1 MKRYGAY
8 VLASIVLV
16 SALIGGAWPWVGAE
30 AREGLLTAGS
40 IAVLAQAGA
49 FALLVGAGERPNG
62 FLAAFAGGVMV
73 RLLLVGIAGA
83 IASGFASR
91 TRATALVLGLVG
103 FFFVLVLLEAVFLAG
118 RKNRNERTT

>member
-1 MKRYGAY
+1 MRRYSAY
-8 VLASIVLV
+8 VLV
-16 SALIGGAWPWVGAE
+16 SAALVAALVGGSWPWLAPE

-40 IAVLAQAGA
+40 IAVLVQAGA
-49 FALLVGAGERPNG
+49 FALLVRSWERPNG
-62 FLAAFAGGVMV
+62 FLAAFAGGVMA

-83 IASGFASR
+83 VASSFASR